1 MSVEEYLKKLDLLKN
16 EKIRLETMIINVN
29 NDIENVLKNLKTSC
43 SHKLIK
49 SIYNDGYSKKIS
61 YTCKIC
67 QLDIDDPSEF
77 IIVETKECQ
86 HKLEQDIYWDG
97 HCNVRSYRCVIC
109 KKDVIFERNY
119 EIIKTTYSN

>member
-1 MSVEEYLKKLDLLKN
+1 
-16 EKIRLETMIINVN
+16 MIINVN

-49 SIYNDGYSKKIS
+49 TIYNDGYNKKIS
-61 YTCKIC
+61 YACKIC
-67 QLDIDDPSEF
+67 QLHIDDPSEF

-86 HKLEQDIYWDG
+86 HKLERDIYWDG
-97 HCNVRSYRCVIC
+97 HCNIRSYWCVLC
-109 KKDVIFERNY
+109 KKDIIFERNY